1 MAKGGE
7 RAFMRLQEEI
17 IKESDDQSIFSW
29 SATPIKLLTGFLAPR
44 PSFFRGCKDIAPPKS
59 WRKSEPYSI
68 TNCDLRITGII
79 GPSFGFKNPELPSS
93 LSVADHILLLKCCKT
108 STPEKPI
115 GLLLKEIVPGGDQFA
130 RVCGP
135 LVAFEGSDDFAA
147 ANRFSSRTIYVRK
160 QIKIPTIH
168 ESKEIGKMSFLS
180 YISRRD
186 SQVLLQLKRSTQ
198 HRS

>member
-1 MAKGGE
+1 
-7 RAFMRLQEEI
+7 
-17 IKESDDQSIFSW
+17 
-29 SATPIKLLTGFLAPR
+29 
-44 PSFFRGCKDIAPPKS
+44 
-59 WRKSEPYSI
+59 
-68 TNCDLRITGII
+68 
-79 GPSFGFKNPELPSS
+79 
-93 LSVADHILLLKCCKT
+93 VADHILLKCCKT

-198 HRS
+198 HRN